1 MFFLSSGSY
10 LENLGFLTQIV
21 FFLKRKT
28 FIPYMYIH
36 LFIYFIFFHQKFAVL
51 SQTFGIILLINF
63 QLLLRLFIVHLQ
75 IYFSK
80 TYFSSFSL

>member
-1 MFFLSSGSY
+1 
-10 LENLGFLTQIV
+10 
-21 FFLKRKT
+21 
-28 FIPYMYIH
+28 MYIY

-80 TYFSSFSL
+80 TYFSYFSL

>member
-1 MFFLSSGSY
+1 
-10 LENLGFLTQIV
+10 
-21 FFLKRKT
+21 
-28 FIPYMYIH
+28 MYIH
-36 LFIYFIFFHQKFAVL
+36 LFIYFIFYHQKFAVL

-75 IYFSK
+75 IYFSE